1 MREEVVKK
9 FKEFGINPN
18 EAIEKVRNMPIS
30 IQCWQLDD
38 IYGFLKAES
47 LTGGIQ
53 STGNYPFKAR
63 NFEELTSDLKE
74 ALKFIPGKKKVNLH
88 AIYESDALV
97 DRSEISAKNFRRWI
111 EFAKENNIGIDFNPT
126 CFASE
131 MLKDNLTLSSYDE
144 NVRNYWIKHCVNSIK
159 TSEDIARELN
169 QKVLVNIWV
178 PDGLK
183 ESPSNRIEL
192 RKNLK
197 NSLDKILDYKFDR
210 NLVDVSVESKVFGI
224 GVESF
229 TVGSF
234 EFYLSYAKENNLV
247 PLLDMGHFHPTE
259 NVSDK
264 ISSLL
269 LFFSKIALHTSR
281 GVRWDSDHVLKLNDE
296 LQEVCDELVK
306 NDAFDRTYLAMDFFD
321 GSVNRVDALIIGAR
335 NLIKALIKASLTP
348 WKLLGEAQKEG
359 DHTKILYLQEKIKE
373 LPWEEVYEEY
383 LKEENIKNDF
393 YEDVK
398 KYEKDVMSKRG
409 N

>member
-1 MREEVVKK
+1 M
-9 FKEFGINPN
+9 
-18 EAIEKVRNMPIS
+18 
-30 IQCWQLDD
+30 
-38 IYGFLKAES
+38 
-47 LTGGIQ
+47 
-53 STGNYPFKAR
+53 
-63 NFEELTSDLKE
+63 
-74 ALKFIPGKKKVNLH
+74 
-88 AIYESDALV
+88 
-97 DRSEISAKNFRRWI
+97 
-111 EFAKENNIGIDFNPT
+111 
-126 CFASE
+126 
-131 MLKDNLTLSSYDE
+131 
-144 NVRNYWIKHCVNSIK
+144 
-159 TSEDIARELN
+159 
-169 QKVLVNIWV
+169 

-321 GSVNRVDALIIGAR
+321 GSINRVDALIIGAR

-359 DHTKILYLQEKIKE
+359 DHTKILYLQENIKE

>member
-18 EAIEKVRNMPIS
+18 EAIGKVRNMPIS

-38 IYGFLKAES
+38 IDGFLKAES

-63 NFEELTSDLKE
+63 NFEELTSDLKV

-88 AIYESDALV
+88 AIYESDELV

-111 EFAKENNIGIDFNPT
+111 KFAKENNIGIDFNPT

-321 GSVNRVDALIIGAR
+321 GSINRVDALIIGAR

>member
-38 IYGFLKAES
+38 IDGFLKAES

-321 GSVNRVDALIIGAR
+321 GSINRVDALIIGAR

-373 LPWEEVYEEY
+373 LPWEEVYVEY

>member
-321 GSVNRVDALIIGAR
+321 GSINRVDALIIGAR

>member
-38 IYGFLKAES
+38 IDGFLKAES

>member
-38 IYGFLKAES
+38 IDGFLKAES

-321 GSVNRVDALIIGAR
+321 GSINRVDALIIGAR

>member
-38 IYGFLKAES
+38 IDGFLKAES

-88 AIYESDALV
+88 AIYESDDLV

-159 TSEDIARELN
+159 ASEDIARELN

-269 LFFSKIALHTSR
+269 LFFPKIALHTSR

-296 LQEVCDELVK
+296 LQEVCDELIK

-321 GSVNRVDALIIGAR
+321 GSINRVDALIIGAR

-348 WKLLGEAQKEG
+348 WKLLSEAQKEG
-359 DHTKILYLQEKIKE
+359 DHTKILYLQEKIRE

>member
-38 IYGFLKAES
+38 IDGFLKAES

-63 NFEELTSDLKE
+63 IFEELTSDLKE

-321 GSVNRVDALIIGAR
+321 GSINRVDALIIGAR